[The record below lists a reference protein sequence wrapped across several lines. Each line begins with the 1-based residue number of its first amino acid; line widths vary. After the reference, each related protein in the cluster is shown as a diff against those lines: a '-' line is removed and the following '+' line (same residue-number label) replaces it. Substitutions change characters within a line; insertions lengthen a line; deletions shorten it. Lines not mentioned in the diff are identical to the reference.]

1 MNQAQLAAAQPGSL
15 LYDLALVNEGS
26 YSKVSGDVLDHVVYD
41 ELLFAQTTAR
51 ATSTFFTQQIGQ
63 AFGAGVKTRNETN
76 LQDSGKLPAG
86 QGMIFREVGFAAK
99 LIVGPTDVDAQTIV
113 AALIN
118 LLQFSSFRL
127 QIAGREFDLE
137 FPGTLLLAPI
147 MVRGRGTV
155 VDATDRLSNTG
166 EMLCSGWIP
175 LKLPIVLGELV
186 SFNVTQTTG
195 SPIAA
200 NQTILNTAS
209 DALFTQVASLQM
221 RIRGT
226 LVRSK

>member
-1 MNQAQLAAAQPGSL
+1 MKFSQLTQAAPGSL
-15 LYDLALVNEGS
+15 LYDLAMVNEGS
-26 YSKVSGDVLDHVVYD
+26 YSKVAGDVLDHVVYD
-41 ELLFAQTTAR
+41 ELLFQATTAR

-99 LIVGPTDVDAQTIV
+99 LIIGATDVDAQTIV
-113 AALIN
+113 SAIVN
-118 LLQFSSFRL
+118 ILQFSSFRL

-137 FPGTLLLAPI
+137 FPGTMLLPPI
-147 MVRGRGTV
+147 MVRGRGTI
-155 VDATDRLSNTG
+155 VDATDRLAGTG
-166 EMLCSGWIP
+166 ELLASGWIP

-195 SPIAA
+195 SPVAA

-209 DALFTQVASLQM
+209 DVLATQVASLQL